1 MPHTTAPAT
10 ASSPLLDE
18 DSPTLQAL
26 LDGIA
31 EGAAERDRER
41 IHPYAAFD
49 AVRRAG
55 LGAVRIARED
65 GGGGASYRD
74 LYRLALLL
82 GEADSN
88 VAHGLRNHFV
98 FVERYARH
106 PRDARERAWQRAVL
120 DGKIVGLANGEL
132 GQKKVGGAAYAS
144 TLTRE
149 GTGYRLD
156 GRKYYSTGTLYS
168 DLVLVRAVGTDGKP
182 ASAVIPVDRAG
193 VELLDDWDGAG
204 QRLTGTGTT
213 ILSKV
218 RVEEDEVVYDAPG
231 IGYGVTYFSTLPQL
245 YLTAVNAGI
254 LRALLRDAVTLVNG
268 RQRTYHHAAAD
279 NPARDPL
286 LQQIVGQIASSAFA
300 AETLVLAAAEELD
313 RLDSAEQAGA
323 WSEDHAHRAALKAAK
338 AKVVVDELVL
348 RAGAQIF
355 DVGGASA
362 TQRSHNLDRHWRNA
376 RTVASHNPTVYKSTA
391 IGNHHINGEPL
402 PKLSLF

>member
-1 MPHTTAPAT
+1 MPDTTDLKTPA
-10 ASSPLLDE
+10 SLLLDE
-18 DSPTLQAL
+18 DSPSLQAL

-31 EGAAERDRER
+31 DGAAERDRER
-41 IHPYAAFD
+41 IHPYEAFER
-49 AVRRAG
+49 VRRSG
-55 LGAVRIARED
+55 LGAVRIARAA

-106 PRDARERAWQRAVL
+106 PRDARERGWQRAVL
-120 DGKIVGLANGEL
+120 DGRIVGLANGEL
-132 GQKKVGGAAYAS
+132 GQKKVGGAAYA
-144 TLTRE
+144 TVLARD
-149 GTGYRLD
+149 GDGYRLD
-156 GRKYYSTGTLYS
+156 GRKYYSTGTLYA
-168 DLVLVRAVGTDGKP
+168 DLVLVRAVGPDNRP

-213 ILSKV
+213 VLTHV

-231 IGYGVTYFSTLPQL
+231 VGYGVTYFSTLPQL

-279 NPARDPL
+279 HPARDPL

-300 AETLVLAAAEELD
+300 AETLVLAAADELD
-313 RLDSAEQAGA
+313 RLDAAEAAGQWNEA
-323 WSEDHAHRAALKAAK
+323 HAHRAALKAAK

-362 TQRSHNLDRHWRNA
+362 TQRTHNLDRHWRNA